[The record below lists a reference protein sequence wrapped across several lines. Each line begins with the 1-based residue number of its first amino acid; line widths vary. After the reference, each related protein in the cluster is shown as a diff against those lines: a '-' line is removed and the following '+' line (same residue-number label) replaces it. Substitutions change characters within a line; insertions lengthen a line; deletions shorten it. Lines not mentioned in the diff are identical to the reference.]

1 MTWRDRLEI
10 ALEEDTPYRKDNLPE
25 SQISGPEIATGPTRS
40 LEIPMPREDE
50 DYVQLTIPLD
60 DEHPP
65 PDD

>member
-25 SQISGPEIATGPTRS
+25 SQISGPEIPTGPARS

-50 DYVQLTIPLD
+50 NYVQLTIPLD
-60 DEHPP
+60 DEQP